1 MQLNRR
7 HMLAVSG
14 AALATTLFAPA
25 VRARAAARFEQPPL
39 PYDEQALAPII
50 SAKTVGLHFG
60 KHHAGYFKKL
70 NTLSENTPFA
80 ELPLEEVVVRA
91 RKEDKADIFNN
102 AAQAW
107 NHNFYWMQFKGGPAP
122 AEGAFGDAVKTSF
135 GSMDEMQK
143 KIVAASDKVFGTG
156 WVWLVKDGDGLAITG
171 MQDAGNPLAEG
182 KKPLLGIDVWEHAY
196 YLDYENRR
204 TEHVD
209 AVLKK
214 LVNWRF
220 VGEQFQAA

>member
-39 PYDEQALAPII
+39 PYDEQALAPVI

-107 NHNFYWMQFKGGPAP
+107 KH
-122 AEGAFGDAVKTSF
+122 
-135 GSMDEMQK
+135 
-143 KIVAASDKVFGTG
+143 
-156 WVWLVKDGDGLAITG
+156 
-171 MQDAGNPLAEG
+171 
-182 KKPLLGIDVWEHAY
+182 
-196 YLDYENRR
+196 
-204 TEHVD
+204 
-209 AVLKK
+209 
-214 LVNWRF
+214 
-220 VGEQFQAA
+220 